1 MVRRMPARNRSARG
15 GLSPKRRGQGGAD
28 GGVRVGQGGQRF
40 GGVDHPAA
48 FGGQA
53 FQPEALAVPDEHGGR
68 GTVYF
73 EDEPWTGHELP
84 DLPF

>member
-1 MVRRMPARNRSARG
+1 MVRRMPGRSSCDSGA
-15 GLSPKRRGQGGAD
+15 LSPKGRVQGGAD
-28 GGVRVGQGGQRF
+28 GGVGVGQGLKGL

-53 FQPEALAVPDEHGGR
+53 FQAEALPMPDEHGGS

-73 EDEPWTGHELP
+73 EDEPGTGHELSEF
-84 DLPF
+84 PF